1 MTIEIAPSETQGSSD
16 IKPAAAAGEVNMEGE
31 QAKNSYESN
40 QQAMV
45 GWNISGGDSSSED
58 GSIVEVDQQLSQESS
73 LIHELLEDD
82 E

>member
-40 QQAMV
+40 QQAM
-45 GWNISGGDSSSED
+45 D
-58 GSIVEVDQQLSQESS
+58 GRLEHLWWR
-73 LIHELLEDD
+73 LLKRGRQPC
-82 E
+82 